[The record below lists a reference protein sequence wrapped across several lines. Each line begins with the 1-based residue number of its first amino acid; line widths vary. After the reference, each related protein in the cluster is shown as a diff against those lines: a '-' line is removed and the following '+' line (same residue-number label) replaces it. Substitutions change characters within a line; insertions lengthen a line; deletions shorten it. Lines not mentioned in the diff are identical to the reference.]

1 MAFRTVL
8 YDIIDGNIARITLN
22 RPQYRNAENHMMSRE
37 IREAFEKADEDRAVR
52 VIILTGAGPSFSS
65 GHDLGTPEAQAE
77 RAKGPEQHG
86 DVEGYLFEKK
96 RWLDAWTYV
105 RDIGKPTIAS
115 VRGYAIMG
123 GFMLAAM
130 CDLIIAADDAKFAD
144 MGTRMGGAGVEV
156 FFHPWQLGI
165 RKCKEFMFTGDYMD
179 AQEAWRIGFV
189 NKVVPKD
196 KLEEETLALAKR
208 IAMVSPTTLRF
219 CKQTINQA
227 EDFMGFKNSLNSHFN
242 IHHLVHLYT
251 EQDPDHILAKL
262 KGGGSVADFL
272 HSRDKGFKKDDQK
285 K

>member
-1 MAFRTVL
+1 MAFQTVL

-77 RAKGPEQHG
+77 RAKGPKQHG

-262 KGGGSVADFL
+262 KDGGSVADFL
-272 HSRDKGFKKDDQK
+272 HSRDKDFKKDDRK

>member
-1 MAFRTVL
+1 MAFQTIL
-8 YDIIDGNIARITLN
+8 YDVIDGNIARITLN
-22 RPQYRNAENHMMSRE
+22 RPQYRNAENRMMSRE
-37 IREAFEKADEDRAVR
+37 IREAFEKADEDRDVR

-115 VRGYAIMG
+115 VQGYAIMG

-189 NKVVPKD
+189 NKVVSKD

-227 EDFMGFKNSLNSHFN
+227 EDFMGFKNSLNAHFN
-242 IHHLVHLYT
+242 IHHMVHLYT
-251 EQDPDHILAKL
+251 EQDPDHILLKL
-262 KGGGSVADFL
+262 RRGGSVTDFL
-272 HSRDKGFKKDDQK
+272 HSRDEGFEKDDQK